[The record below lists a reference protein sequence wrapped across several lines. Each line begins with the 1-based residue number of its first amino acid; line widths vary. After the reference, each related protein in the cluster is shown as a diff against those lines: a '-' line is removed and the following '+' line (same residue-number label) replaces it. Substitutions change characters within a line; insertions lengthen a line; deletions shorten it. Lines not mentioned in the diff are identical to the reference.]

1 MRIASDS
8 DKPPRGSARPLAVLT
23 LLDAEPGLTAKA
35 IARRTGIPKSSIHN
49 LLNVL
54 RDWGFASYSLSSR
67 TWSLGDWVNPS
78 HSSASSIR
86 EGLEV
91 LEQFDRR
98 RVSLSLDQL
107 HAATGIS
114 PARLERAVADLEEA
128 GYLTGSAGHFSL
140 GLGVVRIASR
150 VERIERLRETA
161 RPFLFYLRDQ
171 TDETSN
177 LLIED
182 RDSAFYVEQIDSTR
196 LLRISGWAGRSVPL
210 EGTASGAALRSRG
223 GVHVLSS
230 PQDEVTAV
238 VTRVLGVPDP
248 PAAVSVTAP
257 TSRATPERVALW
269 KAAVAE
275 AAQGL
280 SRSLNGISVARA

>member
-1 MRIASDS
+1 
-8 DKPPRGSARPLAVLT
+8 VLS
-23 LLDAEPGLTAKA
+23 LLDAEPHLTAKA
-35 IARRTGIPKSSIHN
+35 IARRTGIPKSSVHN
-49 LLNVL
+49 LLNIL
-54 RDWGFASYSLSSR
+54 REWGFASYSLSSR

-78 HSSASSIR
+78 HSGASSVR

-98 RVSLSLDQL
+98 RVSLTVDQL
-107 HAATGIS
+107 HAMTGIS
-114 PARLERAVADLEEA
+114 EARLDCAVADLEDA
-128 GYLTGSAGHFSL
+128 GYLTCSAGRYSL

-196 LLRISGWAGRSVPL
+196 LLRISGWAGRSIPL
-210 EGTASGAALRSRG
+210 EGTASGAALRSQG

-230 PQDEVTAV
+230 PEDEVTAV
-238 VTRVLGVPDP
+238 VTRVPRVPDP
-248 PAAVSVTAP
+248 PTAVSVTAP
-257 TSRATPERVALW
+257 TSRATPERIALW
-269 KAAVAE
+269 RVAVAE

-280 SRSLNGISVARA
+280 SRSLNGTRETGG